1 MVFKDFF
8 SNLHKAVSFDPSAS
22 PEQCASIQPGDPNET
37 VSCNFVTRYYYNRVF
52 KPSDGV
58 VTLESASGFP
68 GVDITR
74 RVEETNHFQLRNS
87 EGTRKA
93 LLLLYEGSA
102 GNPWFRVD

>member
-1 MVFKDFF
+1 MVFKK
-8 SNLHKAVSFDPSAS
+8 NHNTL
-22 PEQCASIQPGDPNET
+22 
-37 VSCNFVTRYYYNRVF
+37 VF

-68 GVDITR
+68 GVSITN

>member
-1 MVFKDFF
+1 MVFKK
-8 SNLHKAVSFDPSAS
+8 NHNTL
-22 PEQCASIQPGDPNET
+22 
-37 VSCNFVTRYYYNRVF
+37 VF

-68 GVDITR
+68 GVNKTN

-93 LLLLYEGSA
+93 LRLLFEGGA
-102 GNPWFRVD
+102 GDFWFFTNEK